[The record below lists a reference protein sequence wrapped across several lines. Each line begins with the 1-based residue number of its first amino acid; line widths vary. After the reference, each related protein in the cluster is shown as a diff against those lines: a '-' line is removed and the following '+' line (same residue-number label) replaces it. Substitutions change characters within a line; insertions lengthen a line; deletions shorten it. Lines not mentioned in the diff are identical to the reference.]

1 MQASAVMAVSAY
13 ELANLSGMIP
23 RGNQTEPTPV
33 QAVKVSDSLIVK
45 GKGSN

>member
-13 ELANLSGMIP
+13 ELANLSGIF
-23 RGNQTEPTPV
+23 RGQPDGTDAGAGREG
-33 QAVKVSDSLIVK
+33 SDSLIVK